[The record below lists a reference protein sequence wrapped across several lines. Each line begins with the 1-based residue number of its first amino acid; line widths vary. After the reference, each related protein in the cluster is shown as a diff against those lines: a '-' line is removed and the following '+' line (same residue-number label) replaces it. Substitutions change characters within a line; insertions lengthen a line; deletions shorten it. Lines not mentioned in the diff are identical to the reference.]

1 MSEEN
6 LEKILNEVNVVF
18 HALATIKFNE
28 SLHDAVAVNMLN
40 TQKIV
45 KICNRI
51 KNLKSFVHV
60 STLFS
65 NCNQKFA
72 DETIYNHS
80 IDYQQLITIAEL
92 SRRTENEESAKL
104 IFQHDFPN
112 TYSLTKHFAEKL
124 VVDQAGKIPTGI
136 FRPPIVTSSYKNFPG
151 WTDNINGFSG
161 VVVSLVKGYS
171 HCWLGYE
178 ENASNIAP
186 VDYCINAIVA
196 AAWDVSEKF
205 KKSQEKREKFS
216 IPIYNFMFD
225 ENNITYGNMMKLL
238 TEGFSSPFEGT
249 VYYYSNISTSWKFL
263 FLILHFIFATLPA
276 FVLDTVVSIQ
286 GGKRKYLRISKK
298 IEEFFLVLSHFTLTR
313 FEFGNENLRT
323 LLSKVQ
329 GMNGFREELNFDFKN
344 IEWNVF
350 FKNHQ
355 KGLKKYFFKENL
367 DEERMKILRKN
378 LQR

>member
-1 MSEEN
+1 VSEEN

-45 KICNRI
+45 KIANKV

-65 NCNQKFA
+65 NCNQKFT
-72 DETIYNHS
+72 DETIYNNP
-80 IDYQQLITIAEL
+80 IDYKQLLTIAEL
-92 SRRTENEESAKL
+92 SRRTENEESVKL

-136 FRPPIVTSSYKNFPG
+136 FRPPIVTSSYKSTPG

-161 VVVSLVKGYS
+161 VVVSLAKGYS
-171 HCWLGYE
+171 HCCLGYE
-178 ENASNIAP
+178 ENPSNIAP

-205 KKSQEKREKFS
+205 KKSQENRDKFS
-216 IPIYNFMFD
+216 VPFYNFIFE
-225 ENNITYGNMMKLL
+225 ENNTTYRNMMKHVS
-238 TEGFSSPFEGT
+238 EGFSST
-249 VYYYSNISTSWKFL
+249 NRSNRL
-263 FLILHFIFATLPA
+263 FTTL
-276 FVLDTVVSIQ
+276 S
-286 GGKRKYLRISKK
+286 
-298 IEEFFLVLSHFTLTR
+298 
-313 FEFGNENLRT
+313 
-323 LLSKVQ
+323 LLL
-329 GMNGFREELNFDFKN
+329 F
-344 IEWNVF
+344 
-350 FKNHQ
+350 
-355 KGLKKYFFKENL
+355 
-367 DEERMKILRKN
+367 
-378 LQR
+378 